1 MQNLKLPTLIKATYK
16 IITPMFIGDAEQNA
30 TRIAPQS
37 VKGALRFWW
46 RALVWDQIIR
56 AEQDEVKALNELH
69 HQEAILFGSSATNK
83 RSKNKDECYGKG
95 LVSIR
100 VKQNLDLDDIKS
112 NWPISKNNGSFYL
125 SYGLT
130 GDNKKDNSSPH
141 RSAIHKGTFDVIL
154 SYYNLSDKQEKQILD
169 TIKVFG
175 LFGGLGG
182 RARRGLGSVQL
193 IKLNERILEIKD
205 RNDHLVQVKYILDQY
220 KTDKLAPFSTFNN
233 QSRVAIGS
241 KLCSEVLKAHNELGD
256 FYKNYRKNTPA
267 KLNKAFGLPLKVIGE
282 DVRRS
287 SPTLFHVSE
296 YKGGKFVYSIL
307 FLKTSIFSA
316 DPKHQ
321 QVNYKIIDGFLDL
334 IGGKA

>member
-16 IITPMFIGDAEQNA
+16 IITPMFIGYAEQNA

-100 VKQNLDLDDIKS
+100 VVAEIGNTS
-112 NWPISKNNGSFYL
+112 SHWPSGGIDGSSYL
-125 SYGLT
+125 AYGLT
-130 GDNKKDNSSPH
+130 GDKQNAH
-141 RSAIHKGTFDVIL
+141 RSAIQKGTFDVLL
-154 SYYNLSDKQEKQILD
+154 SCQNLSSSQQDQILNAL
-169 TIKVFG
+169 KAFG
-175 LFGGLGG
+175 LFGGLGSRVR
-182 RARRGLGSVQL
+182 RALGSVQL
-193 IKLNERILEIKD
+193 VNLNGEAIEIKD
-205 RNDHLVQVKYILDQY
+205 RADHLAKAKAILDLC
-220 KTDKLAPFSTFNN
+220 KTDKLASFSSFNN
-233 QSRVAIGS
+233 QSRIAIN
-241 KLCSEVLKAHNELGD
+241 SESFNDANIAHSSLGAK
-256 FYKNYRKNTPA
+256 YKKYRSEM
-267 KLNKAFGLPLKVIGE
+267 LNKKSGVNKVFGLPLKSTDE
-282 DVRRS
+282 AARRG

-296 YKGGKFVYSIL
+296 YKGGKFVYSVL